1 MVKKISKEKIH
12 NAKMFEEHQVNLI
25 LVATLISAVSLMLL
39 IFVNRSLNVIG
50 ESFATT
56 RAVILGLS
64 IAFAVAGVVFFVLS
78 YVKSKTFIEY
88 GVLGIVLAIC
98 YWGIYGMP
106 FVKANGTAL
115 ISSVHARYITV
126 AVSILYLIVSY
137 IVHIMIIK
145 KGVKNI
151 KK

>member
-25 LVATLISAVSLMLL
+25 LIATLISAVSLMLL

-56 RAVILGLS
+56 RAMILGLS
-64 IAFAVAGVVFFVLS
+64 IVFAVAGVVFLVLS
-78 YVKSKTFIEY
+78 FVKSKTFIEY

-106 FVKANGTAL
+106 FLKPDGTAL
-115 ISSVHARYITV
+115 ISSLHARYIAAV
-126 AVSILYLIVSY
+126 VSILYLVVSY
-137 IVHIMIIK
+137 IVHIVIIK
-145 KGVKNI
+145 KGVKSFR
-151 KK
+151 K

>member
-12 NAKMFEEHQVNLI
+12 NAKIFEEHQVNLI
-25 LVATLISAVSLMLL
+25 LIATLISAVSLMLL
-39 IFVNRSLNVIG
+39 IFVNRSLNIIG

-64 IAFAVAGVVFFVLS
+64 IAFAVAGVVFLVLS
-78 YVKSKTFIEY
+78 FVKSKTFIEY

-106 FVKANGTAL
+106 FVKPNGTAL
-115 ISSVHARYITV
+115 ISSLHARYLTV

-137 IVHIMIIK
+137 MVHIMIIK

>member
-25 LVATLISAVSLMLL
+25 LIATLISAVSLMLL

-56 RAVILGLS
+56 RAMILGLS
-64 IAFAVAGVVFFVLS
+64 IVFAVAGVVFLALS
-78 YVKSKTFIEY
+78 FVKSKTFIEY

-106 FVKANGTAL
+106 FLKPDGTAL
-115 ISSVHARYITV
+115 ISSLHARYIAAV
-126 AVSILYLIVSY
+126 VSILYLVVSY
-137 IVHIMIIK
+137 IVHIVIIK
-145 KGVKNI
+145 KGVKSFR
-151 KK
+151 K

>member
-25 LVATLISAVSLMLL
+25 LIATLISAVSLMLL
-39 IFVNRSLNVIG
+39 IFVNRSLNIIG

-64 IAFAVAGVVFFVLS
+64 ITFAVAGVVFLALS
-78 YVKSKTFIEY
+78 YFKSKTFIEY

-106 FVKANGTAL
+106 FVKPNGTAL
-115 ISSVHARYITV
+115 LSSLHARYLTV
-126 AVSILYLIVSY
+126 AVSILYLVVSY
-137 IVHIMIIK
+137 IAHIIIIK

>member
-25 LVATLISAVSLMLL
+25 LIATLISAVSLMLL

-56 RAVILGLS
+56 RAMILGLS
-64 IAFAVAGVVFFVLS
+64 IVFAVAGVVFLVLS
-78 YVKSKTFIEY
+78 FVKSKTFIEY

-106 FVKANGTAL
+106 FLKPDGTAL
-115 ISSVHARYITV
+115 ISSLHARYIAAV
-126 AVSILYLIVSY
+126 VSILYLVVSY
-137 IVHIMIIK
+137 IVHIVIIK
-145 KGVKNI
+145 KGVKI
-151 KK
+151 FRK